1 MTNHGNKQ
9 DELKKLVEEITDGKD
24 TSTNRTSA
32 DEQMDKKQMVPS
44 QTREMDILN
53 LPPRKEVHGKTNQ
66 RIRWQVSGPLVRLLL
81 VIIIIIAVLAG
92 LYYVGEGNIRGFL
105 G

>member
-9 DELKKLVEEITDGKD
+9 DELKKLVEEITDGGD
-24 TSTNRTSA
+24 TSANKTGP
-32 DEQMDKKQMVPS
+32 DEQTDKKQMVHS

-66 RIRWQVSGPLVRLLL
+66 RIRWQVSGPLVRMLL
-81 VIIIIIAVLAG
+81 VIVIIIAVLAG
-92 LYYVGEGNIRGFL
+92 LYYVGGGNIRDFL